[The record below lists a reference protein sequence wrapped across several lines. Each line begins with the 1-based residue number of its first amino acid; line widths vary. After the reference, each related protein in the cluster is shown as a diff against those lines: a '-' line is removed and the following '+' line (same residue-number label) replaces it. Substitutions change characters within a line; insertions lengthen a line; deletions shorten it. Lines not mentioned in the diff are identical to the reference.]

1 MAARQYSM
9 NKSTTRYH
17 KNLNFSG
24 FQAFSEKGNYKS
36 SETELVRLEDSV
48 IVEKQLRKNS
58 RSVQSVISVED
69 LTRVFGQDPG
79 RTLRLRSSGRS
90 KDEIHE
96 ETGNTLA
103 LYNVSFEVMP
113 GEIFVLMGLSGSGKS
128 TLLRCIN
135 RLIEPTGGRILI
147 GGKDVVSMNQEELR
161 MIRRRKLG
169 MIFQNFALLP
179 HRTVLD
185 NVTFGL
191 EVQGIPEDERYQRG
205 NELLQMVGLGDYG
218 ASMPIHLSGGM
229 KQRVGLARALAGD
242 PEILLMDEA
251 FSALDP
257 LIRREMQDELLDLQ
271 QRLNRTIIFVTH
283 DLDEALKLG
292 DRIALMRDGEIIQIG
307 TPEEILTNPEDA
319 YVEQF
324 VAGVD
329 MTKVLSASDVMRR
342 PEPVARYT
350 AGPRVALHLMEE
362 YDIGSV
368 FVVDREHRLKG
379 LVTLDGALEAVR
391 AGRELAEIITTDVP
405 TVAPDASL
413 TDIISL
419 IAGSPYPVAVV
430 DGENRLRGLVFRG
443 AILGALARKGGD
455 DNAAS

>member
-1 MAARQYSM
+1 MKLEGSVI
-9 NKSTTRYH
+9 
-17 KNLNFSG
+17 F
-24 FQAFSEKGNYKS
+24 EK
-36 SETELVRLEDSV
+36 LPREDS
-48 IVEKQLRKNS
+48 
-58 RSVQSVISVED
+58 RSLQPIISVEG
-69 LTRVFGQDPG
+69 LTRVFGQDPQKA
-79 RTLRLRSSGRS
+79 LELSNSGCS
-90 KDEIHE
+90 KEEIYE
-96 ETGNTLA
+96 ETGDTLA
-103 LYNVSFEVMP
+103 LYDVSFEVMP

-147 GGKDVVSMNQEELR
+147 DGEDIVGMSQEELR
-161 MIRRRKLG
+161 AVRRRKLG
-169 MIFQNFALLP
+169 MIFQSFALLP

-185 NVTFGL
+185 NVVFGL

-205 NELLQMVGLGDYG
+205 EELLRMVGLGDYG
-218 ASMPIHLSGGM
+218 ASMPSHLSGGM

-292 DRIALMRDGEIIQIG
+292 DRIALMRDGEIVQVG
-307 TPEEILTNPEDA
+307 TPEEILTNPENA
-319 YVEQF
+319 YVERF

-329 MTKVLSASDVMRR
+329 MTKVLSASDVMRH
-342 PEPVARYT
+342 PEPVARCT

-362 YDIGSV
+362 HDIGSV
-368 FVVDREHRLKG
+368 FVVDRGRRLKG
-379 LVTLDGALEAVR
+379 LVTLDGTLEAVR
-391 AGRELAEIITTDVP
+391 AGRGLEEIITTDIP
-405 TVAPDASL
+405 TVALDTPL
-413 TDIISL
+413 TDIISV

-430 DGENRLRGLVFRG
+430 DDENRLQGLVFRG

-455 DNAAS
+455 VNGSA

>member
-1 MAARQYSM
+1 M
-9 NKSTTRYH
+9 K
-17 KNLNFSG
+17 
-24 FQAFSEKGNYKS
+24 
-36 SETELVRLEDSV
+36 LEGSV
-48 IVEKQLRKNS
+48 IFEKLPREDL
-58 RSVQSVISVED
+58 QSLQPIVSVEG
-69 LTRVFGQDPG
+69 LTRVFGQDPQKALE
-79 RTLRLRSSGRS
+79 LRNSGCS
-90 KDEIHE
+90 KEEIYE
-96 ETGNTLA
+96 ETGDTLA
-103 LYNVSFEVMP
+103 LYDVSFEVMP

-147 GGKDVVSMNQEELR
+147 DGDDIVGMSQDELR
-161 MIRRRKLG
+161 AVRRRKLG
-169 MIFQNFALLP
+169 MIFQSFALLP

-185 NVTFGL
+185 NVVFGL

-205 NELLQMVGLGDYG
+205 EELLRMVGLGDYG
-218 ASMPIHLSGGM
+218 ASMPSHLSGGM

-292 DRIALMRDGEIIQIG
+292 DRIALMRDGEIVQVG
-307 TPEEILTNPEDA
+307 TPEEILTNPENA
-319 YVEQF
+319 YVERF

-329 MTKVLSASDVMRR
+329 MTKVLSASDVMRH
-342 PEPVARYT
+342 PEPVARCT
-350 AGPRVALHLMEE
+350 VGPRVALHLMEE
-362 YDIGSV
+362 HDIGSV
-368 FVVDREHRLKG
+368 FVVDRGRRLKG
-379 LVTLDGALEAVR
+379 LVTLDGTLEAVR
-391 AGRELAEIITTDVP
+391 AGRGLEEIITTDIP
-405 TVAPDASL
+405 TVAPDTPL
-413 TDIISL
+413 TDIISV

-430 DGENRLRGLVFRG
+430 DDENRLQGLVFRG

-455 DNAAS
+455 VNGSA

>member
-1 MAARQYSM
+1 M
-9 NKSTTRYH
+9 K
-17 KNLNFSG
+17 
-24 FQAFSEKGNYKS
+24 
-36 SETELVRLEDSV
+36 LEGSV
-48 IVEKQLRKNS
+48 IFEKLPREDL
-58 RSVQSVISVED
+58 QSLQPIVSVEG
-69 LTRVFGQDPG
+69 LTRVFGQDPQKALE
-79 RTLRLRSSGRS
+79 LRNSGCS
-90 KDEIHE
+90 KEEIYE
-96 ETGNTLA
+96 ETGDTLA
-103 LYNVSFEVMP
+103 LYDVSFEVMP

-147 GGKDVVSMNQEELR
+147 DGEDIVGMSQEELR
-161 MIRRRKLG
+161 AVRRRKLG
-169 MIFQNFALLP
+169 MIFQSFALLP

-185 NVTFGL
+185 NVVFGL

-205 NELLQMVGLGDYG
+205 EELLRMVGLGDYG
-218 ASMPIHLSGGM
+218 ASMPSHLSGGM

-292 DRIALMRDGEIIQIG
+292 DRIALMRDGEIVQVG
-307 TPEEILTNPEDA
+307 TPEEILTNPENA
-319 YVEQF
+319 YVERF

-329 MTKVLSASDVMRR
+329 MTKVLSASDVMRH
-342 PEPVARYT
+342 PEPVARCT

-362 YDIGSV
+362 HDIGSV
-368 FVVDREHRLKG
+368 FVVDRGRRLKG
-379 LVTLDGALEAVR
+379 LVTLDGTLEAVR
-391 AGRELAEIITTDVP
+391 AGRGLEEIITTDIP
-405 TVAPDASL
+405 TVALDTPL
-413 TDIISL
+413 TDIISV

-430 DGENRLRGLVFRG
+430 DDENRLQGLVFRG

-455 DNAAS
+455 VNGSA

>member
-1 MAARQYSM
+1 M
-9 NKSTTRYH
+9 
-17 KNLNFSG
+17 F
-24 FQAFSEKGNYKS
+24 EK
-36 SETELVRLEDSV
+36 LPREDS
-48 IVEKQLRKNS
+48 
-58 RSVQSVISVED
+58 RSLQPIISVEG
-69 LTRVFGQDPG
+69 LTRVFGQDPQKALE
-79 RTLRLRSSGRS
+79 LRKSGCS
-90 KDEIHE
+90 KEEIYE
-96 ETGNTLA
+96 ETGDTLA
-103 LYNVSFEVMP
+103 LYDVSCEVMP

-147 GGKDVVSMNQEELR
+147 DGEDIVGMSQEELR
-161 MIRRRKLG
+161 AVRRRKLG
-169 MIFQNFALLP
+169 MIFQSFALLP

-185 NVTFGL
+185 NVVFGL

-205 NELLQMVGLGDYG
+205 EELLRMVGLGDYG
-218 ASMPIHLSGGM
+218 ASMPSHLSGGM

-292 DRIALMRDGEIIQIG
+292 DRIALMRDGEIVQVG
-307 TPEEILTNPEDA
+307 TPEEILTNPENA
-319 YVEQF
+319 YVERF

-329 MTKVLSASDVMRR
+329 MTKVLSASDVMRH
-342 PEPVARYT
+342 PEPVARCT

-362 YDIGSV
+362 HDIGSV
-368 FVVDREHRLKG
+368 FVVDRGRRLKG
-379 LVTLDGALEAVR
+379 LVTLDGTLEAVR
-391 AGRELAEIITTDVP
+391 AGRGLEEIITTDIP
-405 TVAPDASL
+405 TVALDTPL
-413 TDIISL
+413 TDIISV

-430 DGENRLRGLVFRG
+430 DDENRLQGLVFRG

-455 DNAAS
+455 VNGTA

>member
-1 MAARQYSM
+1 MKLEGSVI
-9 NKSTTRYH
+9 
-17 KNLNFSG
+17 F
-24 FQAFSEKGNYKS
+24 EK
-36 SETELVRLEDSV
+36 LPREDSRSLQP
-48 IVEKQLRKNS
+48 IV
-58 RSVQSVISVED
+58 SVEG
-69 LTRVFGQDPG
+69 LTRVFGQDPQKALE
-79 RTLRLRSSGRS
+79 LRNSGCS
-90 KDEIHE
+90 KEEIYE
-96 ETGNTLA
+96 ETGDTLA
-103 LYNVSFEVMP
+103 LYDVSFEVMP

-135 RLIEPTGGRILI
+135 RLIEPTDGRILI
-147 GGKDVVSMNQEELR
+147 DGEDIVGMSQDELR
-161 MIRRRKLG
+161 AVRRRKLG
-169 MIFQNFALLP
+169 MIFQSFALLP

-185 NVTFGL
+185 NVVFGL

-205 NELLQMVGLGDYG
+205 EELLRMVGLGDYG
-218 ASMPIHLSGGM
+218 ASMPSHLSGGM

-292 DRIALMRDGEIIQIG
+292 DRIALMRDGEIVQVG
-307 TPEEILTNPEDA
+307 TPEEILTNPENA
-319 YVEQF
+319 YVERF

-329 MTKVLSASDVMRR
+329 MTKVLSASDVMRH
-342 PEPVARYT
+342 PEPVARCT

-362 YDIGSV
+362 HDIGSV
-368 FVVDREHRLKG
+368 FVVDRGRRLKG
-379 LVTLDGALEAVR
+379 LVTLDGTLEAVR
-391 AGRELAEIITTDVP
+391 AGRGLEEIITTDIP
-405 TVAPDASL
+405 TVALDTPL
-413 TDIISL
+413 TDIISV

-430 DGENRLRGLVFRG
+430 DDENRLQGLVFRG

-455 DNAAS
+455 VNGSA